1 MADPR
6 ITRLEVNVTVEDDL
20 RIDVTI
26 DGAATGDDAAAK
38 LDKAAVVINRI
49 LGKA

>member
-1 MADPR
+1 MADPK
-6 ITRLEVNVTVEDDL
+6 ITRIHVNVTVDDDL
-20 RIDVTI
+20 DVDLVI
-26 DGAATGDDAAAK
+26 NSPGDSAAK